1 MTPHDQIVL
10 ETQALTA
17 HYGDFQALFGVDFTL
32 AKGETV
38 AIIGANG
45 AGKSTFLKSIA
56 GLIRNTPEAIRF
68 EGKAIGAMHP
78 KNGVVLGIALVPE
91 GRRLFSSLTVEENL
105 IIGGQHTTREG
116 PWSLDAIYELFP
128 VLGERR
134 KNPGQALSGGQ
145 QQMVAIGRAL
155 MSNPKVLL
163 CDEISLGLA
172 PIIIKDIY
180 ASVPRIQAQGTSMVV
195 VEQDINQALAVANR
209 VFCFQEG
216 RVSLSGAPADLTRDQ
231 IKAAYFGLAAQQ
243 QGADP
248 A

>member
-1 MTPHDQIVL
+1 MTPNEKIVL
-10 ETQALTA
+10 ETQSLTA
-17 HYGDFQALFGVDFTL
+17 HYGDFQALFGIDFTL

-56 GLIRNTPEAIRF
+56 GLLRNAPEAIRF
-68 EGKAIGAMHP
+68 EGEPIGAMHP
-78 KNGVVLGIALVPE
+78 KNGVALGIALVPE

-105 IIGGQHTTREG
+105 IIGAQHTNREG
-116 PWSLDAIYELFP
+116 PWSLEAVYELFP

-134 KNPGQALSGGQ
+134 NNPGQALSGGQ

-243 QGADP
+243 EADP
-248 A
+248 T